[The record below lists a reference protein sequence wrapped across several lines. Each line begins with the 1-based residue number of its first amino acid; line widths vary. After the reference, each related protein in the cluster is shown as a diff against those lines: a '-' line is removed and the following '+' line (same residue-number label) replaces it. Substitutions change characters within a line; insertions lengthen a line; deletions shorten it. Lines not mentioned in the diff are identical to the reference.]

1 MSYLEWTDKLSVGV
15 HEIDDQHRS
24 LIGLIN
30 NFYDAIQHER
40 ANQETALTLE
50 KLAAYAVFHFQTEE
64 NYMNKFNY
72 PGYLPHKL
80 AHEEF
85 TKKITGFQ
93 QDFLEKKHVEP
104 LALIAFLNVWIVNH
118 IETVDKQYS
127 ETFVKNGLT

>member
-1 MSYLEWTDKLSVGV
+1 MTYLEWSENLSVGIR
-15 HEIDDQHRS
+15 EIDDQHKGLIS
-24 LIGLIN
+24 LIN
-30 NFYDAIQHER
+30 KFYDAMQHER
-40 ANQETALTLE
+40 AGQETDLTLK
-50 KLAAYAVFHFQTEE
+50 KLAAYAVHHFQTEE

-72 PGYLPHKL
+72 PGYLSHKL

-85 TKKITGFQ
+85 TRKVTGFQ

-127 ETFVKNGLT
+127 ETFIKNGLT